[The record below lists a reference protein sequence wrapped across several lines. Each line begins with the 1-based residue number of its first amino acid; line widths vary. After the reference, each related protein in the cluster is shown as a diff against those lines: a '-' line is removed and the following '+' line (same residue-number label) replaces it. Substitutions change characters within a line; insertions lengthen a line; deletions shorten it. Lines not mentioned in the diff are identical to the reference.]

1 MKNNMIATKGLL
13 TVNEQIEILKLA
25 KDKLRILR
33 STCAG
38 LEICSAIKEALRSL
52 DIEHDK
58 NERLYKIFRFSGIN
72 VLIPSF
78 TRENAVL
85 SKIGEIRSGA
95 YWWDTELSKGGLTNR
110 LAFLDW
116 LINELEKS
124 KTIK

>member
-1 MKNNMIATKGLL
+1 MIETKGLL

-25 KDKLRILR
+25 KKRLPNL
-33 STCAG
+33 SWSYQSAG
-38 LEICSAIKEALRSL
+38 ICLAIKKAL
-52 DIEHDK
+52 
-58 NERLYKIFRFSGIN
+58 LYKRERSYKTAYFYGISR
-72 VLIPSF
+72 LIPSF

-85 SKIGEIRSGA
+85 SKIGKTKDGA

>member
-1 MKNNMIATKGLL
+1 MIATKGLL

-25 KDKLRILR
+25 KKKLPNIGW
-33 STCAG
+33 SHASAG
-38 LEICSAIKEALRSL
+38 LCLSIKKALL
-52 DIEHDK
+52 DKD
-58 NERLYKIFRFSGIN
+58 ERLYNTLLFSGIN

-85 SKIGEIRSGA
+85 SKIGKVGCGA
-95 YWWDTELSKGGLTNR
+95 YWWSTDLSEGGLTNR

-124 KTIK
+124 QENK

>member
-1 MKNNMIATKGLL
+1 MIAIKKIL
-13 TVNEQIEILKLA
+13 TVNKQIEILKLA
-25 KDKLRILR
+25 KKRLHEL
-33 STCAG
+33 SGSHASAG
-38 LEICSAIKEALRSL
+38 ICLAIKKTLF
-52 DIEHDK
+52 DK
-58 NERLYKIFRFSGIN
+58 NERLYITAYFSGIN
-72 VLIPSF
+72 ALIPSF

-85 SKIGEIRSGA
+85 SKIGETRSGA

>member
-1 MKNNMIATKGLL
+1 MIATKGLL

-25 KDKLRILR
+25 KKRLPNLSR
-33 STCAG
+33 SHARAG
-38 LEICSAIKEALRSL
+38 ICLAIKKTLF
-52 DIEHDK
+52 DK
-58 NERLYKIFRFSGIN
+58 NEKWYNTACISGIN

-85 SKIGEIRSGA
+85 SKIGKVGCGA
-95 YWWDTELSKGGLTNR
+95 YWWSTDLSKGGLTNR